1 MKASILLQ
9 KLRIDRKEFVT
20 SAELKNYCKKG
31 NFDYG
36 IVVKNLERSKNLT
49 RIFRG
54 IFYIQPVADY
64 YSEHEK
70 YNHLELVAKGLEL
83 KGVTN
88 WYYGLHTALQLN
100 NMTYEYFVIDD
111 ILNDSIF
118 RQNTMTIK
126 GRKYNFRKISK
137 KLLNFGIKNI
147 GIVKYSD
154 PEKTIL
160 DFIYLWKYNGK
171 PDRRI
176 IDDLFDWTKNISI
189 DKLRK
194 YSRHYPNSTKQIIEM
209 MDL

>member
-1 MKASILLQ
+1 MRITDILK
-9 KLRIDRKEFVT
+9 KLRVDKKEFVK
-20 SAELKNYCKKG
+20 SAELKEYCKIG
-31 NFDYG
+31 GLDYNST
-36 IVVKNLERSKNLT
+36 IKYLEERKYLI

-54 IFYIQPVADY
+54 IFYIQSVTDY
-64 YSEHEK
+64 HSGHEN
-70 YNHLELVAKGLEL
+70 YNHLEFVAKGLEL

-100 NMTYEYFVIDD
+100 NMTHEYFVIDD

-126 GRKYNFRKISK
+126 ERKYNFRKISK
-137 KLLNFGIKNI
+137 KLFNFGIKNN

-171 PDRRI
+171 HDRRI
-176 IDDLFDWTKNISI
+176 INDLSDWTKNISI
-189 DKLRK
+189 DKIRK

-209 MDL
+209 I